1 MMMSVSERTFTQEV
15 LETPATVVVDF
26 WAPWCGLC
34 RLINPM
40 LQEFQPQG
48 SDACGG
54 ESHRVKVVRVNA
66 DHNLKLASQYR
77 IKSLP
82 TLLVFEDGEL
92 VDRLEGFQGREEL
105 RMALHNLMG
114 TSFPKYP
121 DILNKGATSKV
132 LDNSAQKAA

>member
-1 MMMSVSERTFTQEV
+1 MMMSVNERTFTQEV
-15 LETPATVVVDF
+15 LETPTTVVVDF

-48 SDACGG
+48 S
-54 ESHRVKVVRVNA
+54 HPVKVVRVNA

-105 RMALHNLMG
+105 RMALQSLMG
-114 TSFPKYP
+114 NSLSKSGELLGKSP
-121 DILNKGATSKV
+121 TSKV
-132 LDNSAQKAA
+132 LDNSVQRAA

>member
-1 MMMSVSERTFTQEV
+1 MMMSVNERTFTQEV
-15 LETPATVVVDF
+15 LETPTTVVVDF

-48 SDACGG
+48 S
-54 ESHRVKVVRVNA
+54 HRIKVVRVNA
-66 DHNLKLASQYR
+66 DNNLKLASQYR

-105 RMALHNLMG
+105 RMALHSLMG
-114 TSFPKYP
+114 TSLPKST
-121 DILNKGATSKV
+121 DILNKGVSSKV
-132 LDNSAQKAA
+132 LDNSVQKAA